1 METAIIDY
9 GMGNLL
15 SVQRAFEKCGSDAV
29 IIDNPLELRDA
40 ERIVLPGVGAFPDA
54 MDNLRKNGWIEE
66 LNRAVLEKET
76 PILGICLGMQ
86 LLADKGYEVRECDG
100 LGYIPG
106 EIIRFTQ
113 TQEKERIPHVGW
125 NEILKREDSP
135 LFDGIADGTNYYF
148 VHSYH
153 FRVANEENIATVTPY
168 CGEFV
173 SSVIKDNIVG
183 TQFHPEKSQKAGF
196 KLIKNF
202 LSM

>member
-40 ERIVLPGVGAFPDA
+40 EHIVLPGVGAFPDA
-54 MDNLRKNGWIEE
+54 MDNLQKNGWIEE

-106 EIIRFTQ
+106 EIVRFTQ

>member
-54 MDNLRKNGWIEE
+54 MDNLRKNGWVEE